1 MVQVFGGGSATAA
14 VVDHDHDDP
23 SGDGGERTSL
33 SISGPGVFSTTTP
46 GLLLRSL
53 SPGGPL
59 VSSPSPSAAAAAAAS
74 TSEEEECIPLPKMD
88 SASVGLLSE
97 SHYHHQSHQVC

>member
-1 MVQVFGGGSATAA
+1 MVQVFGGGSAAAA
-14 VVDHDHDDP
+14 VVDHDHDDH
-23 SGDGGERTSL
+23 GGHGGERTSL
-33 SISGPGVFSTTTP
+33 SISGPGVFSTTMP

-74 TSEEEECIPLPKMD
+74 TSEEEECIPLTKMD

>member
-59 VSSPSPSAAAAAAAS
+59 VSSPSPSAAAAATS
-74 TSEEEECIPLPKMD
+74 TPEEEECIPLTKMD